1 VKKLFAIISLTS
13 LFCLMFTSAVFAK
26 RLLPRFRTTSKG
38 ATTISTKGVT
48 TSVKFRSDRL
58 AIIVNFSNLAVAS
71 SVSYT
76 LSYNSRG
83 TTQGAAGT
91 LNPSSAP
98 DPTTRELLF
107 GTCSHGVCRYDSG
120 ITNARFVVTTLT
132 TSGKRVIKS
141 FRLKV

>member
-1 VKKLFAIISLTS
+1 MKKLFVVISLAAIFILVFS
-13 LFCLMFTSAVFAK
+13 SVAFAK
-26 RLLPRFRTTSKG
+26 RLLPRFRTTAKGTAVSSSKG
-38 ATTISTKGVT
+38 IT

-58 AIIVNFSNLAVAS
+58 AILVNFSNLSVAS

-91 LNPSSAP
+91 LNPSTST

-120 ITNARFVVTTLT
+120 ITNARFVVTTTT

>member
-1 VKKLFAIISLTS
+1 MTFS
-13 LFCLMFTSAVFAK
+13 SAVSAK
-26 RLLPRFRTTSKG
+26 KLLPRFRTATKGTTAVSSSKG
-38 ATTISTKGVT
+38 VA
-48 TSVKFRSDRL
+48 TSVKFRGDRL
-58 AIIVNFSNLAVAS
+58 AIIVNFSNLSVAS

-91 LNPSSAP
+91 LNPSTST
-98 DPTTRELLF
+98 DPTSRELLF

-120 ITNARFVVTTLT
+120 ITNARFVVTTT
-132 TSGKRVIKS
+132 TASGKRVIKS